1 MAQSLKVSEAAAM
14 LSCSGQTVRSLVHAG
29 KLPALRVGREFRILQ
44 TDLEALRVP
53 TTTAQAGKGGGAS
66 HDGK

>member
-29 KLPALRVGREFRILQ
+29 KLPAFRVGREFRILQ

-53 TTTAQAGKGGGAS
+53 TSTTTAQAGEGGGVSA
-66 HDGK
+66 